1 MSETHGSDIA
11 VLQNNQTIMAQ
22 DIRDI
27 KETTKTILNKIDW
40 FKDIFV
46 TKVDHTEKH
55 SENKKR
61 IERIEYAV
69 FLLLLSLSGYLITMA
84 AAKIFQ

>member
-27 KETTKTILNKIDW
+27 KETTKTILNKID
-40 FKDIFV
+40 
-46 TKVDHTEKH
+46 
-55 SENKKR
+55 
-61 IERIEYAV
+61 
-69 FLLLLSLSGYLITMA
+69 
-84 AAKIFQ
+84 